1 MMKIRFVILFLSSFF
16 VAFANDPVE
25 VDRVDFNRTREKWI
39 QMEIQISCNGN
50 PAPDARDKRFLEDI
64 QVTAYLGYAIDPAAR
79 KFDFYKA
86 ESRIVIMEENKDVN
100 VYFYLPGMIVDRD
113 RLDNDSEYYFV
124 ELAVKGQ
131 DLPPQPKSFGQ
142 GINEA
147 SYNSMKEL
155 ADSSDETKHILMPYY
170 LAPPEFRGSVSDLP
184 IYLRPDV
191 EVE

>member
-1 MMKIRFVILFLSSFF
+1 
-16 VAFANDPVE
+16 
-25 VDRVDFNRTREKWI
+25 
-39 QMEIQISCNGN
+39 MEIQISCDGN

-64 QVTAYLGYAIDPAAR
+64 KVTAYLGYAIDPAAR

-86 ESRIVIMEENKDVN
+86 ESRILMMEQNKDVN
-100 VYFYLPGMIVDRD
+100 VYFYLPGIIVDRD
-113 RLDNDSEYYFV
+113 RLDNDPEYYFV

-131 DLPPQPKSFGQ
+131 DLLPQRKSFGPS
-142 GINEA
+142 INEA

-155 ADSSDETKHILMPYY
+155 ADASEETKHILMPYY

-191 EVE
+191 ELE